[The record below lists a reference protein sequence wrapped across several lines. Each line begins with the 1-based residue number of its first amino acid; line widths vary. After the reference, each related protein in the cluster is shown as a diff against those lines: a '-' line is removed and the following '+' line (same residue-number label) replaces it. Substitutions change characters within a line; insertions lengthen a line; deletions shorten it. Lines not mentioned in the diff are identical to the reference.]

1 MNSLVRHVSSAISM
15 APLTATL
22 ITIVLAS
29 MACDR
34 DATAFR
40 QGGGHREAV
49 AADRHGATVSHCPD
63 QPNVNT

>member
-29 MACDR
+29 MA
-34 DATAFR
+34 AIVTPPLAA
-40 QGGGHREAV
+40 REV
-49 AADRHGATVSHCPD
+49 GTVKPSLPTGAEPPLVTVPISR
-63 QPNVNT
+63 T